1 MEITKIETVM
11 FKDGRSNI
19 VERVHWDIEGLKGST
34 KLAEPKHSFIAYE
47 ALSEETVKGWVL
59 AKLDMN
65 RIKKALDQKHK
76 ATLLPPWAED
86 FTFTEPEDIKAERLQ
101 WEYEAAVKRL
111 AQYKLSEGRPE
122 LKEMQPTGEMAFNEE
137 TGELEPV
144 MAEVVVQTAIEPL
157 PATVEQTTY
166 DEEGNATTE
175 TVPNPLIV
183 KDDEERA
190 AAEAIVKEMTQ

>member
-34 KLAEPKHSFIAYE
+34 KLAEPKHSFTAYE
-47 ALSEETVKGWVL
+47 SLSEETVKGWVL

-65 RIKKALDQKHK
+65 RIKKALDQKQK
-76 ATLLPPWAED
+76 ATLLPPWAKD